1 MSAKWIKT
9 KISALANDMTDGPF
23 GSDLKMVHYT
33 DKREARIVQ
42 LSNVGEDGW
51 LDENIKYTTFS
62 HAHEIGRCIIE
73 PGNIIVAKMM
83 PAGRAILCPNHEP
96 MFVQGSDVVKIV
108 PNDRINPTFF
118 VYMTKQNDYLKQ
130 IEKNTQ
136 GSTRSRTS
144 ISKLKEISLTI
155 PESKV
160 TQNKLAQIL
169 VTCDI
174 VIQNTQKTI
183 DKYKAIKQGMMQDLF
198 TRGLT
203 KDGKLRPP
211 YKEAPELYKES
222 ELGMIPKEW
231 EVKLLESYV
240 EDISDG
246 PFGSNLKAIHYTEKK
261 EVRIIQLGNIGEDGW
276 IDDNVRYTT
285 FTHASEISRCIVS
298 PGEIVIAKM
307 MPAGRTI
314 ICPSEEKKYVLS
326 SDGIRVIFNSSLLNK
341 YYFRYFTKTHYFLD
355 QINKDIQGSTRARTS
370 ILKLKAMDILHPSIE
385 EQAEIANR
393 LSAIDSTIQEEEAI
407 LEKYKNIKTGLMAR
421 LLTPPKDAEIIDE
434 TGE

>member
-51 LDENIKYTTFS
+51 LDENIKYTSFS

-73 PGNIIVAKMM
+73 PGNIIIAKMM

-108 PNDRINPTFF
+108 PNDRINSTFF

-136 GSTRSRTS
+136 GSTRARTS
-144 ISKLKEISLTI
+144 ISKLKEITLTI
-155 PESKV
+155 PEAKE

-169 VTCDI
+169 STCDT

-203 KDGKLRPP
+203 KDGKLRPS

-231 EVKLLESYV
+231 NVKPL
-240 EDISDG
+240 
-246 PFGSNLKAIHYTEKK
+246 
-261 EVRIIQLGNIGEDGW
+261 
-276 IDDNVRYTT
+276 
-285 FTHASEISRCIVS
+285 
-298 PGEIVIAKM
+298 GEIVNHIIGGGTPSRNNELYWNGTIPWVTVKDFSDFNPNSAQEYITQLGLKNSSSNLIQPGHLIVATRISLGKAFYYNIPVAINQDMKALSFINTDLQYMYYWFQENSFQIINKGMGSTVKGIQQTDLLKIQVILPMNQTEQIEIAK
-307 MPAGRTI
+307 R
-314 ICPSEEKKYVLS
+314 LS
-326 SDGIRVIFNSSLLNK
+326 S
-341 YYFRYFTKTHYFLD
+341 
-355 QINKDIQGSTRARTS
+355 
-370 ILKLKAMDILHPSIE
+370 
-385 EQAEIANR
+385 
-393 LSAIDSTIQEEEAI
+393 IDTTIQKEEAV

-421 LLTPPKDAEIIDE
+421 LLTPPEDAEIIDE

>member
-51 LDENIKYTTFS
+51 LDENIKYTSFS

-73 PGNIIVAKMM
+73 PGNIIIAKMM

-108 PNDRINPTFF
+108 PNDRINSTFF

-136 GSTRSRTS
+136 GSTRARTS
-144 ISKLKEISLTI
+144 ISKLKEITLII
-155 PESKV
+155 PEAKE

-169 VTCDI
+169 STCDT

-203 KDGKLRPP
+203 KDGKLRPS

-231 EVKLLESYV
+231 NVKPL
-240 EDISDG
+240 
-246 PFGSNLKAIHYTEKK
+246 
-261 EVRIIQLGNIGEDGW
+261 
-276 IDDNVRYTT
+276 
-285 FTHASEISRCIVS
+285 
-298 PGEIVIAKM
+298 GEIVNHIIGGGTPSRNNELYWNGTIPWVTVKDFSDFNPNSAQEYITQLGLKNSSSNLIQPGHLIVATRISLGKAFYYNIPVAINQDMKALSFINTDLQYMYYWFQENSFQIINKGMGSTVKGIQQTDLLKIQVILPMNKTEQIEIAK
-307 MPAGRTI
+307 R
-314 ICPSEEKKYVLS
+314 LS
-326 SDGIRVIFNSSLLNK
+326 S
-341 YYFRYFTKTHYFLD
+341 
-355 QINKDIQGSTRARTS
+355 
-370 ILKLKAMDILHPSIE
+370 
-385 EQAEIANR
+385 
-393 LSAIDSTIQEEEAI
+393 IDTTIQKEEAV

-421 LLTPPKDAEIIDE
+421 LLTPPEDAEIIDE

>member
-9 KISALANDMTDGPF
+9 KISALASDMTDGPF

-51 LDENIKYTTFS
+51 LDENVKYTTFS

-73 PGNIIVAKMM
+73 SGNIIVAKMM

-108 PNDRINPTFF
+108 PNDRINSTFF

-136 GSTRSRTS
+136 GSTRARTS
-144 ISKLKEISLTI
+144 ISKLKEITLTI
-155 PESKV
+155 PETKEI
-160 TQNKLAQIL
+160 QNKLAQIL
-169 VTCDI
+169 VTCDT

-203 KDGKLRPP
+203 KDGKLRPS

-231 EVKLLESYV
+231 AETPVIEIGEV
-240 EDISDG
+240 ISGGTPSTKNTD
-246 PFGSNLKAIHYTEKK
+246 FWD
-261 EVRIIQLGNIGEDGW
+261 GNIPFVTPNDLSVNEGAYITSTE
-276 IDDNVRYTT
+276 RYITVLGLSKSSAIELPKGTLIISSRAPIGYLAIASFNCVTNQGCKSVVFDSKQAPLFHYYNFQRYVNKMKSLGSGTT
-285 FTHASEISRCIVS
+285 FAEISKKDVEKLKVS
-298 PGEIVIAKM
+298 YPLKDEQIAIAK
-307 MPAGRTI
+307 R
-314 ICPSEEKKYVLS
+314 LS
-326 SDGIRVIFNSSLLNK
+326 S
-341 YYFRYFTKTHYFLD
+341 
-355 QINKDIQGSTRARTS
+355 
-370 ILKLKAMDILHPSIE
+370 
-385 EQAEIANR
+385 
-393 LSAIDSTIQEEEAI
+393 IDSTILKEEAV

-421 LLTPPKDAEIIDE
+421 LLTPPDDAEIIDE

>member
-51 LDENIKYTTFS
+51 LDENIKYTSFS

-73 PGNIIVAKMM
+73 PGNIIIAKMM

-108 PNDRINPTFF
+108 PNDRINSTFF

-136 GSTRSRTS
+136 GSTRARTS
-144 ISKLKEISLTI
+144 ISKLKEITLTI
-155 PESKV
+155 PEAKE

-169 VTCDI
+169 STCDT

-203 KDGKLRPP
+203 KDGKLRPS

-231 EVKLLESYV
+231 EVDSIENLTTYVDYRGKTPIKIESGIQLVTAKNIKDGFIDYNISKEFIAKEDYNSVMSRGLPKLGDVLFTTEAPVGNVAQINDENVALAQRVIKFRGKEISMDNAFLLYSFLSEYFRRILLSESTGSTAQGIKGSRLHKLL
-240 EDISDG
+240 
-246 PFGSNLKAIHYTEKK
+246 LKYPSIPEQKKINEK
-261 EVRIIQLGNIGEDGW
+261 
-276 IDDNVRYTT
+276 
-285 FTHASEISRCIVS
+285 
-298 PGEIVIAKM
+298 
-307 MPAGRTI
+307 
-314 ICPSEEKKYVLS
+314 LS
-326 SDGIRVIFNSSLLNK
+326 S
-341 YYFRYFTKTHYFLD
+341 
-355 QINKDIQGSTRARTS
+355 
-370 ILKLKAMDILHPSIE
+370 
-385 EQAEIANR
+385 
-393 LSAIDSTIQEEEAI
+393 IDSTIQKEEAI
-407 LEKYKNIKTGLMAR
+407 LKKYKNIKTGLMAR
-421 LLTPPKDAEIIDE
+421 LLTPPEDAEIIDE

>member
-9 KISALANDMTDGPF
+9 KISALASDMTDGPF

-51 LDENIKYTTFS
+51 LDENIKYTSFS

-73 PGNIIVAKMM
+73 PGNIIIAKMM

-108 PNDRINPTFF
+108 PNDRINSTFF

-136 GSTRSRTS
+136 GSTRARTS
-144 ISKLKEISLTI
+144 ISKLKEITLTI
-155 PESKV
+155 PEAKE

-169 VTCDI
+169 STCDT

-203 KDGKLRPP
+203 KDGKLRPS

-231 EVKLLESYV
+231 NIFQLGDCCSLVTDGSHFSPEETTNGFFMPSVKDMTDNGFDYSDCKKISEESYNKLV
-240 EDISDG
+240 LNGCKPNVDDVLIAKDG
-246 PFGSNLKAIHYTEKK
+246 SMLKYIFSIKTE
-261 EVRIIQLGNIGEDGW
+261 E
-276 IDDNVRYTT
+276 
-285 FTHASEISRCIVS
+285 
-298 PGEIVIAKM
+298 PIVI
-307 MPAGRTI
+307 
-314 ICPSEEKKYVLS
+314 LS
-326 SDGIRVIFNSSLLNK
+326 SIAILRLKTNTLFPDFLVQLLRKSDFAESIIAQFKTGTGVPRIVLNNFKKVGIFVPSRINE
-341 YYFRYFTKTHYFLD
+341 
-355 QINKDIQGSTRARTS
+355 QI
-370 ILKLKAMDILHPSIE
+370 
-385 EQAEIANR
+385 EIAKR
-393 LSAIDSTIQEEEAI
+393 LSSIDSTIQKEEAV
-407 LEKYKNIKTGLMAR
+407 LEKYKNIKIGLMAR
-421 LLTPPKDAEIIDE
+421 LLTPPDDAEIIDE

>member
-51 LDENIKYTTFS
+51 LDENVKYTTFS

-136 GSTRSRTS
+136 GSTRARTS
-144 ISKLKEISLTI
+144 ISKLKEITLTI
-155 PESKV
+155 PEARE
-160 TQNKLAQIL
+160 TQNKLAKIL
-169 VTCDI
+169 VTCDT

-198 TRGLT
+198 IRGLT
-203 KDGKLRPP
+203 KDGKLRPS

-231 EVKLLESYV
+231 EVKKIENICLLS
-240 EDISDG
+240 S
-246 PFGSNLKAIHYTEKK
+246 GSTPKRSNDNNF
-261 EVRIIQLGNIGEDGW
+261 LGNICWVTSGELKQKYLSDTWEKISENAMRRTNLKLYSSGTV
-276 IDDNVRYTT
+276 IIAIYGQEAEGTRGCCSILNTESTISQACLAFDNFNHFDNEFFYYWYYLNGKTVA
-285 FTHASEISRCIVS
+285 F
-298 PGEIVIAKM
+298 
-307 MPAGRTI
+307 
-314 ICPSEEKKYVLS
+314 KYAQGTKQQNLS
-326 SDGIRVIFNSSLLNK
+326 SDSVAQ
-341 YYFRYFTKTHYFLD
+341 LD
-355 QINKDIQGSTRARTS
+355 IIT
-370 ILKLKAMDILHPSIE
+370 PSVS
-385 EQAEIANR
+385 EQNAIANR
-393 LSAIDSTIQEEEAI
+393 LSSIDSAIQKEEA
-407 LEKYKNIKTGLMAR
+407 LFAKYKKIKNGLMSD
-421 LLTPPKDAEIIDE
+421 LLVPPEDAEIIDE

>member
-9 KISALANDMTDGPF
+9 KISALASDMTDGPF

-51 LDENIKYTTFS
+51 LDENVKYTTFS

-73 PGNIIVAKMM
+73 SGNIIVAKMM

-108 PNDRINPTFF
+108 PNDRINSTFF

-136 GSTRSRTS
+136 GSTRARTS
-144 ISKLKEISLTI
+144 ISKLKEITLTI
-155 PESKV
+155 PETKE

-169 VTCDI
+169 VTCDT

-203 KDGKLRPP
+203 KDGKLRPS

-231 EVKLLESYV
+231 SETPVIEIGEV
-240 EDISDG
+240 ISGGTPSTKNTD
-246 PFGSNLKAIHYTEKK
+246 FWD
-261 EVRIIQLGNIGEDGW
+261 GNIPFVTPNDLSVNEGAYITSTE
-276 IDDNVRYTT
+276 RYITVLGISKSSAIELPEGTLIISSRAPIGYLAIASFNCVTNQGCKSVVFDSKQDPLFHYYNFQRYVNKMKSLGSGTT
-285 FTHASEISRCIVS
+285 FAEISKKDVEKLKVS
-298 PGEIVIAKM
+298 YPLKDEQIEIAK
-307 MPAGRTI
+307 R
-314 ICPSEEKKYVLS
+314 LS
-326 SDGIRVIFNSSLLNK
+326 S
-341 YYFRYFTKTHYFLD
+341 
-355 QINKDIQGSTRARTS
+355 
-370 ILKLKAMDILHPSIE
+370 
-385 EQAEIANR
+385 
-393 LSAIDSTIQEEEAI
+393 IDSTIQKEEAI

-421 LLTPPKDAEIIDE
+421 LLTPPEDAEIIDE
-434 TGE
+434 TGETL

>member
-9 KISALANDMTDGPF
+9 KISALASDMTDGPF

-51 LDENIKYTTFS
+51 LDENIKYTSFS
-62 HAHEIGRCIIE
+62 HAQEIGRCIIE
-73 PGNIIVAKMM
+73 PGNIIIAKMM

-108 PNDRINPTFF
+108 PNDRINSTFF

-136 GSTRSRTS
+136 GSTRARTS
-144 ISKLKEISLTI
+144 ISKLKEITLTI
-155 PESKV
+155 PEAKE

-169 VTCDI
+169 STCDT

-203 KDGKLRPP
+203 KDGKLRPS

-231 EVKLLESYV
+231 EVKELKVLCNSIGDGLHGTPSYESNTELYFINGNNLDNGV
-240 EDISDG
+240 INL
-246 PFGSNLKAIHYTEKK
+246 SNAEEI
-261 EVRIIQLGNIGEDGW
+261 
-276 IDDNVRYTT
+276 
-285 FTHASEISRCIVS
+285 SEISYQKNKIDLSEKTLFLSINGTIGNVAFYN
-298 PGEIVIAKM
+298 GEQILLGKSAAYINTRDINKYFLMYYIQTDYFSRYINKVLTGSTIQNLSLDSIRKMPVIDCEEQSEIAK
-307 MPAGRTI
+307 R
-314 ICPSEEKKYVLS
+314 LS
-326 SDGIRVIFNSSLLNK
+326 S
-341 YYFRYFTKTHYFLD
+341 
-355 QINKDIQGSTRARTS
+355 
-370 ILKLKAMDILHPSIE
+370 
-385 EQAEIANR
+385 
-393 LSAIDSTIQEEEAI
+393 IDSTIKKEEAV
-407 LEKYKNIKTGLMAR
+407 LEKYKNIKIGLMAR
-421 LLTPPKDAEIIDE
+421 LLTPPEDAEIIDE

>member
-51 LDENIKYTTFS
+51 LDENIKYTSFS

-73 PGNIIVAKMM
+73 PGNIIIAKMM

-108 PNDRINPTFF
+108 PNDRINSTFF

-136 GSTRSRTS
+136 GSTRARTS
-144 ISKLKEISLTI
+144 ISKLKEITLTI
-155 PESKV
+155 PEAKE

-169 VTCDI
+169 STCDT

-203 KDGKLRPP
+203 KDGKLRPS

-231 EVKLLESYV
+231 NVKPL
-240 EDISDG
+240 
-246 PFGSNLKAIHYTEKK
+246 
-261 EVRIIQLGNIGEDGW
+261 
-276 IDDNVRYTT
+276 
-285 FTHASEISRCIVS
+285 
-298 PGEIVIAKM
+298 GEIVNHIIGGGTPSRNNELYWNGTIPWVTVKDFSDFNPNSAQEYITQLGLKNSSSNLIQPGHLIVATRISLGKAFYYNIPVAINQDMKALSFINTDLQYMYYWFQENSFQIINKGMGSTVKGIQQTDLLKIQVILPMNKTEQIEIAK
-307 MPAGRTI
+307 R
-314 ICPSEEKKYVLS
+314 LS
-326 SDGIRVIFNSSLLNK
+326 S
-341 YYFRYFTKTHYFLD
+341 
-355 QINKDIQGSTRARTS
+355 
-370 ILKLKAMDILHPSIE
+370 
-385 EQAEIANR
+385 
-393 LSAIDSTIQEEEAI
+393 IDTTIQKEEAV

-421 LLTPPKDAEIIDE
+421 LLTPPEDAEIIDE